1 VRKLKKAN
9 KISNKAEF
17 ASVTREMAQPRVAQS
32 AKADAEKQSSI
43 TGKQPA

>member
-9 KISNKAEF
+9 KISNKALL

-32 AKADAEKQSSI
+32 AKADAVKHSSV